1 MSSNFAQR
9 SSHEDCANLIYYQKF
24 GDIVWISPHNC
35 KLLGSSISIE
45 FSDAIGIANSH
56 NVKDTIKSRA
66 NTLTIFIPN
75 FKQFLSITIH
85 DHITSISKLPLHQ

>member
-9 SSHEDCANLIYYQKF
+9 SSHEDSANLIYYQKF
-24 GDIVWISPHNC
+24 GDIVRICPHNC

-45 FSDAIGIANSH
+45 FSNAIGVANSH
-56 NVKDTIKSRA
+56 NIKDAIKSRA

-75 FKQFLSITIH
+75 LEQFLSITIH